1 VATIGQTGTGKSTL
15 LAWLLRRWSYLIA
28 LQTKSDSLTAQDYD
42 AHLIRRAAQLD
53 DTHYTRFL
61 LKPRY
66 QEQRREIAL
75 ALDRPWRNGE
85 PGWTIDI
92 DELFYIQEKLNLG
105 ELVDR
110 LLTQGRSE
118 SLTTVVGMQRPA
130 RISRFAISQ
139 STHVLAFG
147 MEGRDAKLLSEAT
160 TPSVQEVVEQL
171 EQHEFLWFYRPTRA
185 LWIGKLD
192 LRTGQLIETAHVE
205 RAPGVSRRRRVS

>member
-1 VATIGQTGTGKSTL
+1 MAV
-15 LAWLLRRWSYLIA
+15 
-28 LQTKSDSLTAQDYD
+28 QTKSDSLTAADYD
-42 AHLIRRAAQLD
+42 AHLIRRAAKLD

-66 QEQRREIAL
+66 PEQRREIAL

-85 PGWTIDI
+85 RGWTIDI
-92 DELFYIQEKLNLG
+92 DELFYVQEKLGLG

-118 SLTTVVGMQRPA
+118 YLTTVVGMQRPA

-160 TPSVQEVVEQL
+160 TPSVQDLVEQL
-171 EQHEFLWFYRPTRA
+171 EQHEFVWFYRPARA
-185 LWIGKLD
+185 MWIGKLD
-192 LRTGQLIETAHVE
+192 LRTGQLIETARVE
-205 RAPGVSRRRRVS
+205 QAPGASRRRKVS